1 MVLIEVF
8 FSPSNHGSSSLS
20 VCFPSAHFASFSL
33 SFQPS
38 FRSNSP
44 LACFKAT
51 HQLSLSSLMETAHGR
66 PLSLLT
72 GSLWSAWGHFP
83 LPYQPMLC
91 SYLYALT
98 VTFASFILFFF
109 FCLICF
115 SSTWLMLLLFSMVS
129 RVLGAKMSKT
139 WRTSHLQQCVVLV
152 KRQMYECLYYQL
164 ISGSAG

>member
-33 SFQPS
+33 SCQPS

-51 HQLSLSSLMETAHGR
+51 HQLSFLFNGNSPWEASVFTHWKPLICMGTLSSSLPAHAVLL
-66 PLSLLT
+66 PLCFDCDFCLLY
-72 GSLWSAWGHFP
+72 S
-83 LPYQPMLC
+83 
-91 SYLYALT
+91 
-98 VTFASFILFFF
+98 FFF
-109 FCLICF
+109 SCLICF